1 VGAIDQTDAN
11 NIINAQLRNVAYT
24 TVTATKIRL
33 GTTAPTATTN
43 MTELTGTGYAAG
55 GSTITWNA
63 ASAGATSNSGSVSWT
78 NSSGSSWSIVGLEIW
93 DTAGTPL
100 RHLYGTW
107 TGQPISVANGNTF
120 STAAAAVAYSLV

>member
-1 VGAIDQTDAN
+1 MAAIDQTDAD

-33 GTTAPTATTN
+33 GTSAPTATVD
-43 MTELTGTGYAAG
+43 MTELSGSGYTTG
-55 GSTITWNA
+55 GSSIAWNA

-78 NSSGSSWSIVGLEIW
+78 NGGSTWSIVGLEIW
-93 DTAGTPL
+93 DTAGSPL

-107 TGQPISVANGNTF
+107 TGQPISVAGSNTF
-120 STAAAAVAYSLV
+120 SVAAAGVAYSLT